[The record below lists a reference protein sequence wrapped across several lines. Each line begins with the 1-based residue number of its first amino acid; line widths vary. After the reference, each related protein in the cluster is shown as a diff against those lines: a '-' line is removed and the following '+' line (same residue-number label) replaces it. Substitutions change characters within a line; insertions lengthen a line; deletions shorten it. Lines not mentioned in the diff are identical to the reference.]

1 MEKCIS
7 WRYLS
12 LVYNFYICQLSWNV
26 EKSFCKKVKWWKQK
40 RGGGKCAGIRSG
52 GGVSWK
58 SFRAACFRYNVIYY
72 QEPAEKSSNSFF
84 PPFSAHHI
92 LLNAKRS
99 NLKGKT
105 VGSGQCCRHLP
116 SHHCWVRSYHPFVW
130 QSFVCFRC
138 IFFIIII
145 HIFKMFYPM
154 FQMYFT

>member
-26 EKSFCKKVKWWKQK
+26 EKNFCKKVKWWKQK

-58 SFRAACFRYNVIYY
+58 SFRSACFHLLSRASWEIL
-72 QEPAEKSSNSFF
+72 QFIFSSIFCTSFL
-84 PPFSAHHI
+84 AKC
-92 LLNAKRS
+92 NAKKS
-99 NLKGKT
+99 HLKGKT
-105 VGSGQCCRHLP
+105 VGSGQCCGHLP
-116 SHHCWVRSYHPFVW
+116 SHHCWVRLYHQFVW

-145 HIFKMFYPM
+145 HTFKMFYPM